1 VTFADDMK
9 QDLRNRAL
17 AASTLAMAEI
27 RQQLRED
34 TPKRTGRTSRGWY
47 ATGPVLDGDG
57 VSFTLSHPQG
67 PDDPPDVEWLN
78 SGTRAHPISA
88 RQATFLAFPGQYAL
102 GVSARFTPSRTGG
115 EIVFV
120 KSVMHP
126 GTTGTGFIDRIMGQ
140 DNVDDVVARA
150 FQATQ

>member
-67 PDDPPDVEWLN
+67 PDSPPDVEWLN
-78 SGTRAHPISA
+78 SGTAPHIITPKRAK
-88 RQATFLAFPGQYAL
+88 FLAFPGAYTSGPVL
-102 GVSARFTPSRTGG
+102 PTRTGG
-115 EIVFV
+115 GMVFTKLV
-120 KSVMHP
+120 NHP
-126 GTTGTGFIDRIMGQ
+126 GTAGTGFIDRIMGQ